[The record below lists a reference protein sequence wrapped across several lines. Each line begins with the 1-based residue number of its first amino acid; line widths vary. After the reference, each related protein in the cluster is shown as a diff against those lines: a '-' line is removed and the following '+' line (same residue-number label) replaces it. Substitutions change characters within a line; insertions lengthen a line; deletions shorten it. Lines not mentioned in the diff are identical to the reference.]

1 MKNDLTE
8 IVFILDRSGSMHMLE
23 KDTIGGFNAF
33 LESQKKVE
41 GKALMTTVLFDDQ
54 YELLYSGR
62 NIQEVKALT
71 AREYFTRGS
80 TALLDAIGKTITD
93 VGQRLKETPEDQRPS
108 KVLFMITTDGYENA
122 SRKYTY
128 KAIND
133 LITQQREKYSWEFI
147 FMGANID
154 AAQEAVNL
162 GIDPRNARR
171 FDGSAKDVQELY
183 GLAEN
188 VVSAY
193 RNSDGKDDTWKF
205 ELSKNTKGEDGQD
218 ESN

>member
-1 MKNDLTE
+1 MKKDLTE
-8 IVFILDRSGSMHMLE
+8 IVFILDRSGSMYGLE
-23 KDTIGGFNAF
+23 KDTIGGYNAF
-33 LESQKKVE
+33 LESQKKLA
-41 GKALMTTVLFDDQ
+41 GKAHMTTVLFDDQ

-62 NIQEVKALT
+62 DIQEVKALT
-71 AREYFTRGS
+71 GREYFTRGS

-93 VGQRLKETPEDQRPS
+93 VGQRLKGTPEDQRPS

-133 LITQQREKYSWEFI
+133 MITMQREKYNWAFI

-162 GIDPRNARR
+162 GIDPQNARR
-171 FDGSAKDVQELY
+171 FDGSAQDVQVLY
-183 GLAEN
+183 AAADD
-188 VVSAY
+188 VISSY

-205 ELSKNTKGEDGQD
+205 ELSKDPKSEDSQD
-218 ESN
+218 